1 MNDEP
6 TDSHEN
12 RHDDR
17 HDDPALPRRERIARA
32 SEAGLLVAIVP
43 AFALL
48 VTAVVTFVWGCAR
61 VWSFVRLLR
70 DDGAD
75 SPAAIVRLLEV
86 IDLYLLGTVLLI
98 FAAGMIELF
107 VTPLRLPKWLV
118 IDNLGDLKGK
128 LIDVIQLVAAIKFLE
143 KLVLGKDAL
152 DVLWYGIATSL
163 VIGVLATVR
172 WSRTRAEH

>member
-1 MNDEP
+1 MNEDAP
-6 TDSHEN
+6 LQ
-12 RHDDR
+12 
-17 HDDPALPRRERIARA
+17 PAFPRRERIARIG
-32 SEAGLLVAIVP
+32 EAGLLVAIVP
-43 AFALL
+43 AISLF
-48 VTAVVTFVWGCAR
+48 VTAIVTFVWGCAK
-61 VWSFVRLLR
+61 VWSFGRLLL

-75 SPAAIVRLLEV
+75 SAAAIVRLLEV

-98 FAAGMIELF
+98 FAAGMVELF

-118 IDNLGDLKGK
+118 VNDLGALKGK

-163 VIGVLATVR
+163 VIAVLAWVR
-172 WSRTRAEH
+172 WSRQRSDH